1 MTLRVGF
8 DMDGVLADLGATFR
22 QIESDLF
29 GPETATAPRSAPE
42 DEAEQSSARMGSQS
56 PAASREAD
64 RRSRAVWERIR
75 AIENFWT
82 TLRPINSEA
91 VRRLHADMLQ
101 HRWEV
106 VFITQRPSTA
116 GDTVQRQ
123 TQRWLVEHGFE
134 MPSVVVI
141 EGSRGAAANA
151 LRLTHHVDDT
161 PRHCVDVRSDS
172 TAMPILISGDEAASR
187 QARKLGMGVA
197 TSIGECLQLLEHASN
212 VARRPSALRRLA
224 SLVGCGR

>member
-8 DMDGVLADLGATFR
+8 DMDGVLADFGATFR

-29 GPETATAPRSAPE
+29 GPDIATGPRCSPE
-42 DEAEQSSARMGSQS
+42 DEARTGSKT
-56 PAASREAD
+56 PVAAKEID
-64 RRSRAVWERIR
+64 RRHRAVWKRIR
-75 AIENFWT
+75 STEDFWT
-82 TLRPINSEA
+82 TLRPTDSDA
-91 VRRLHADMLQ
+91 VRRLNAQMLQ
-101 HRWEV
+101 YRWEV

-123 TQRWLVEHGFE
+123 TQRWLLHHGFD

-141 EGSRGAAANA
+141 DGSRGAAANA

-161 PRHCVDVRSDS
+161 PRNCVDVKSDS
-172 TAMPILISGDEAASR
+172 TAMPILIGADEAAAR

-197 TSIGECLQLLEHASN
+197 TSIGECLQLLERASD
-212 VARRPSALRRLA
+212 VVRQPSAFRRLA
-224 SLVGCGR
+224 SLVGCGS